1 MFVKYYDKL
10 MEDID
15 YSEILEPLLPYLNKT
30 ESILDAGCGPGYILK
45 ELLDLSYNVVGIDND
60 PEMLKLAE
68 NRIQNNTL
76 VYHHDLNTPLNQ
88 KYDKIIM
95 LFDVINYFEDIKPMI
110 KNIYDGLNDQGIYL
124 FDAYKEEY
132 LTVMKA
138 YQEKETI
145 PFKYQWDIKTEKNI
159 IKHQFKVS
167 NEFYEFNQYVQTQET
182 YFKVLKEIGFK
193 QIEIISGNDERKDYY
208 LCKK

>member
-1 MFVKYYDKL
+1 MFAKYYDKL

-167 NEFYEFNQYVQTQET
+167 NEFYEFNQYVQSQET

>member
-1 MFVKYYDKL
+1 MFAKYYDKL

-138 YQEKETI
+138 YQEKEII